1 MRLSLILHHLLERIV
16 HAIIYVSL
24 LHWLWWRSILLRRRV
39 AMLALHLLRGRFRFA
54 GLIMAKVSDITL
66 YTACT
71 WAFLWNRRAVSHR
84 TLCSTSSCIYW
95 KGSYQIAC
103 HMLPRYKSNQLVP
116 KICAYAHIPG
126 ERFFFFLNW
135 EPMQDLRIGD
145 NTHKLQER
153 APRSANV
160 SETKQ
165 DKTGLE
171 PFGWAWLAGVQLTV
185 VNFSPL
191 LRTLACA
198 KGRRRLMGLRI
209 LPIAGSI
216 LVHGIGAYVMRVSI
230 GLRQALL
237 SR

>member
-1 MRLSLILHHLLERIV
+1 
-16 HAIIYVSL
+16 
-24 LHWLWWRSILLRRRV
+24 
-39 AMLALHLLRGRFRFA
+39 
-54 GLIMAKVSDITL
+54 
-66 YTACT
+66 
-71 WAFLWNRRAVSHR
+71 
-84 TLCSTSSCIYW
+84 
-95 KGSYQIAC
+95 
-103 HMLPRYKSNQLVP
+103 
-116 KICAYAHIPG
+116 
-126 ERFFFFLNW
+126 
-135 EPMQDLRIGD
+135 MQDLRIGD